1 MRADAERNI
10 DAVLRTGA
18 RLLAEDPGTSIATI
32 AAEAGVDRRTV
43 YRRFAC
49 REALR
54 DAVFETKLDAVDAV
68 LLDARLD
75 SAPIAVALHRF
86 VEGIIA
92 VVRSYPIDQ
101 HQMPCDTESYARML
115 EQRAQ
120 IGAFLRRAM
129 DEGLI
134 RSDLPDGMAQALLHQ
149 IITMLAKQFDGHDPA
164 RAADIAVDTLL
175 SVIGRRES
183 AGAETP
189 GLNRGVQLVG
199 S

>member
-1 MRADAERNI
+1 MRADAARNL
-10 DAVLRTGA
+10 DAVLQTGA

-32 AAEAGVDRRTV
+32 AAQAGVDRRTV

-68 LLDARLD
+68 LDDARLD

-86 VEGIIA
+86 LEGIIA
-92 VVRSYPIDQ
+92 VVRRYPIDQ
-101 HQMPCDTESYARML
+101 DQMQGDAGSYTRML
-115 EQRAQ
+115 AQRAQ
-120 IGAFLRRAM
+120 LATFMRRGM

-134 RSDLPDGMAQALLHQ
+134 RSDLPVGLPEALLHQ
-149 IITMLAKQFDGHDPA
+149 IIAMLARQFDDLDPA

-175 SVIGRRES
+175 GGIGRRES
-183 AGAETP
+183 AGAELSRV
-189 GLNRGVQLVG
+189 GRAGQLVG